1 MVLYINKA
9 YQTGTGRNVLC
20 AVDLGH
26 GSRRR
31 KQRFGDV
38 EVRVVF

>member
-20 AVDLGH
+20 AVDSGATDHDKGKSALVTL
-26 GSRRR
+26 R
-31 KQRFGDV
+31 
-38 EVRVVF
+38 